1 MAPPIYTPYL
11 GMNWPKTCYLC
22 GSDDKNRRKHFI
34 NSHLGTTWWGVFPDR
49 TCWKCKHYESHT
61 NIVTCRMYGTN
72 GTFNPVT
79 NYIEYVTRVKDF
91 LNYIKSD
98 LGLNN
103 VGEILTTV
111 RTKQLFNPLSTFCDE
126 QIA

>member
-1 MAPPIYTPYL
+1 
-11 GMNWPKTCYLC
+11 
-22 GSDDKNRRKHFI
+22 
-34 NSHLGTTWWGVFPDR
+34 
-49 TCWKCKHYESHT
+49 
-61 NIVTCRMYGTN
+61 MYGTN